1 MKRLA
6 FLLFFLSGVF
16 VIPTKIFAQ
25 NYFYNNSYYDNP
37 VNTEIGLS
45 AGMMNCLTDLGGK
58 EGIGEKFI
66 KDLNYGKN
74 ASCYGLY
81 GSMLYRDAIGIRME
95 ACFGKISADDAVL
108 SSVPVNDIARA
119 RFNRNLSFKSN
130 ITELSLLTEI
140 HPLFLFVNRENAEN
154 DPPRISPF
162 ITGGIGFFS
171 FNPQGKLGNRWVDL
185 QPLRTEGQGLKEYP
199 DRTPYKLKQF
209 NFPVGAGIKY
219 ELSPLV
225 NVRAE
230 LIYRILTT
238 DYLDDCSTT
247 YIDPSYYALNGFT
260 GVKLSNALSLN
271 DRQINK
277 VAGAGG
283 KRGSPT
289 QKDGYFSFN
298 IKIGLVLRERAR

>member
-1 MKRLA
+1 
-6 FLLFFLSGVF
+6 
-16 VIPTKIFAQ
+16 
-25 NYFYNNSYYDNP
+25 
-37 VNTEIGLS
+37 
-45 AGMMNCLTDLGGK
+45 
-58 EGIGEKFI
+58 
-66 KDLNYGKN
+66 
-74 ASCYGLY
+74 
-81 GSMLYRDAIGIRME
+81 
-95 ACFGKISADDAVL
+95 
-108 SSVPVNDIARA
+108 
-119 RFNRNLSFKSN
+119 
-130 ITELSLLTEI
+130 
-140 HPLFLFVNRENAEN
+140 
-154 DPPRISPF
+154 
-162 ITGGIGFFS
+162 
-171 FNPQGKLGNRWVDL
+171 
-185 QPLRTEGQGLKEYP
+185 
-199 DRTPYKLKQF
+199 LKQF

-289 QKDGYFSFN
+289 QNDGYFSFN
-298 IKIGLVLRERAR
+298 IKIGLVLRERVR

>member
-1 MKRLA
+1 
-6 FLLFFLSGVF
+6 
-16 VIPTKIFAQ
+16 
-25 NYFYNNSYYDNP
+25 
-37 VNTEIGLS
+37 
-45 AGMMNCLTDLGGK
+45 MNCLTDLGGK
-58 EGIGEKFI
+58 EGIGEKFT

-81 GSMLYRDAIGIRME
+81 GSMLYRDAIGIRIE

-108 SSVPVNDIARA
+108 SSVTVNDIARA

-140 HPLFLFVNRENAEN
+140 HPLFLFVNRENSEN

-260 GVKLSNALSLN
+260 GVKLSNAFSLN

-289 QKDGYFSFN
+289 QNDGYFSFN
-298 IKIGLVLRERAR
+298 IKIGLVLRERVR